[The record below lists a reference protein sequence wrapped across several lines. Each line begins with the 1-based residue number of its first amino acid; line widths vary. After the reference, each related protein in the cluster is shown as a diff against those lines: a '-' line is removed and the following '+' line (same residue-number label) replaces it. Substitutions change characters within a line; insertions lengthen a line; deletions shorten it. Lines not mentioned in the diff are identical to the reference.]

1 MPRKVRIEF
10 EGALYHIMCR
20 GNRREEI
27 FRDEQDRELFL
38 STLGQVCERCGFLVH
53 SYVLMRNHY
62 HLLLETPAGNLVAG
76 MKWFQGTYTV
86 RFNARHRLDGH
97 LFAGRYKA
105 VLVEREEPSYGRV
118 VSDYIHLNP
127 ARAGLVN
134 EENPRLG
141 SFRWSSFPRFCERGK
156 LPPWLRADD
165 VYSWHRLDW
174 RRARDRKTYGHYLEK
189 RAKELWEV
197 ASSSRARQ
205 EATLLKGLRRGW
217 VLGGEEFRDRMS
229 DLASGIVR
237 SRKRESYSGEE
248 VRRYDKTAAR
258 ELLAR
263 GLDALGIDLAAMKLL
278 RPSDPRKQA
287 LAWLIRTKSIV
298 DGSWITR
305 ELDMGHPSNVSRA
318 VNVFRIANQQKIK
331 NLKRQLLVC
340 KD

>member
-10 EGALYHIMCR
+10 EGALYHIICR
-20 GNRREEI
+20 GDRREEI

-38 STLGQVCERCGFLVH
+38 STLGQACERCGFVVH

-62 HLLLETPAGNLVAG
+62 HLLLETPAGNLVTG

-141 SFRWSSFPRFCERGK
+141 SFQWSSFPRFCERGK

-174 RRARDRKTYGHYLEK
+174 RRARDRRTYAHYLEE
-189 RAKELWEV
+189 RAKERREF
-197 ASSSRARQ
+197 AMSSPARH
-205 EATLLKGLRRGW
+205 ELNMLKELRRGW

-237 SRKRESYSGEE
+237 GRKRESYSGEE

-287 LAWLIRTKSIV
+287 LAWLIRTKSFV
-298 DGSWITR
+298 GGSWITK

-331 NLKRQLLVC
+331 NLKRQLHVC